1 MFKRSNATIP
11 STRRITVHRFT
22 ETDDFFI
29 MNYERKH
36 TGWVVL
42 LSVLFSICTRQA
54 CIGNCNGVRVIVFG
68 VREPDGDTHEA
79 PQVQELEPQPSCS
92 LTGFWMT

>member
-42 LSVLFSICTRQA
+42 LSVLLSVLFSICTRQA
-54 CIGNCNGVRVIVFG
+54 CIGNCNGVSVIVFG
-68 VREPDGDTHEA
+68 SESRMVIRTRHRR
-79 PQVQELEPQPSCS
+79 CRS
-92 LTGFWMT
+92 LSHNRRAR